1 MKMIVKARKG
11 PHRVNLRFANT
22 ELVAV
27 PPMISKTRA
36 KTANTVLS
44 YADVLAHGSCSFW
57 FQERLA
63 AITALVW
70 TILAS
75 VLVLAGRTPRRGV

>member
-1 MKMIVKARKG
+1 MKMIVKAHYG
-11 PHRVNLRFANT
+11 SNGVNLTFANT
-22 ELVAV
+22 EMVTA
-27 PPMISKTRA
+27 PPLISKTRA
-36 KTANTVLS
+36 KTAEAVLP
-44 YADVLAHGSCSFW
+44 YADVLAHGSCSLW

-75 VLVLAGRTPRRGV
+75 ALVLAGRTPRRGV